1 MRVAIS
7 LLATTFV
14 LGSFAINNQGQTFNL
29 KTEVLLSAKPK
40 TNTKPKSSKRPER
53 PPSYRGSGRRE
64 LV

>member
-14 LGSFAINNQGQTFNL
+14 LGSFAINNQGQAFN
-29 KTEVLLSAKPK
+29 TETKVLLSAKPK
-40 TNTKPKSSKRPER
+40 PVAKSKKPEKPT
-53 PPSYRGSGRRE
+53 SYRGSGRRE